1 MYLPMCRSTKPDPRI
16 AFRLNGPRCKGSI
29 KGVGRIAPLV
39 LRMSCK
45 SSFGDIR
52 SEIIHNSARLGA
64 NVDSG
69 RIDEFK

>member
-1 MYLPMCRSTKPDPRI
+1 MFTNVCRSTKPDPRI
-16 AFRLNGPRCKGSI
+16 AFRLNGPRCKG
-29 KGVGRIAPLV
+29 VGRIALLV